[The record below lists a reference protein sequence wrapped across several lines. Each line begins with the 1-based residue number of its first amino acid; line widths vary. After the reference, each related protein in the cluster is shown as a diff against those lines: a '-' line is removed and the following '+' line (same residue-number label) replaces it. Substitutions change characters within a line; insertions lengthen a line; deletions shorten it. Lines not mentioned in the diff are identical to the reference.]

1 MLVFAPSQKDDL
13 FAVIGRKWIGD
24 ADRAAITVNGRR
36 LGGVAE
42 PVPCGPEEEL
52 GEADELGVAEEL
64 GVEEEEPCGRAAA
77 KPRKGRAARS
87 FIVVI
92 EFEME

>member
-1 MLVFAPSQKDDL
+1 VLVFAPSQNDVS

-52 GEADELGVAEEL
+52 GEADELGVEEEL
-64 GVEEEEPCGRAAA
+64 GVAEEELCGRATAR
-77 KPRKGRAARS
+77 PRRGRAARS
-87 FIVVI
+87 FIAVI
-92 EFEME
+92 EVEIE

>member
-1 MLVFAPSQKDDL
+1 MLVFAPSQNDVS

-42 PVPCGPEEEL
+42 PVPCGPEDEL
-52 GEADELGVAEEL
+52 GEADELGVEEEL
-64 GVEEEEPCGRAAA
+64 GVAEEELCGRAAA
-77 KPRKGRAARS
+77 KPSRGRAARS
-87 FIVVI
+87 FILVI